1 MKLKF
6 LRNLNNCFILDIIK
20 DKILVKYFDNDY
32 FIALLDFSLKIVWKV
47 KINNLAGDYLPIN
60 LEEFIFFD
68 DRKSYFFKTSEVN
81 AYKQESSYYY
91 LYKKNKKV
99 FVNFDDSSKINV
111 IHDLDSFFYDYENG
125 FKLFTDNYFIF
136 KPNNLN
142 EIVVSSLNFQIE
154 LWRLKCE
161 NLLQSSETEEIFI
174 SQEIIEI
181 SNVIYFTLNTNN
193 QNICFGLDA
202 ETGKVLKQFPNI
214 LGDLIQENEYIYF
227 LYYNS
232 ITRLNTTNDTIE
244 KWDIQ
249 ELLDKEDIGYLYFP
263 RWAVLEGQIYF
274 SQTKGS
280 DIHSGQQGA
289 KFGILDFNKKELIFK
304 GQLASKYG
312 TIGNIK
318 VSKERLY
325 IHTQDSTLHIFEKE

>member
-1 MKLKF
+1 MITLEIIIVNVKKF
-6 LRNLNNCFILDIIK
+6 TINNRQLFYQNNNGELLNNNILNEKIINFELYNDYIFCQKENLIEIIDFKGKTKFKITGNFFLIKSFLNKSHFYVLKEELINDFYFKFNGELYFEKVKWENNFIK
-20 DKILVKYFDNDY
+20 KIFDNF
-32 FIALLDFSLKIVWKV
+32 FISILQKKI
-47 KINNLAGDYLPIN
+47 
-60 LEEFIFFD
+60 
-68 DRKSYFFKTSEVN
+68 
-81 AYKQESSYYY
+81 
-91 LYKKNKKV
+91 
-99 FVNFDDSSKINV
+99 
-111 IHDLDSFFYDYENG
+111 SFYE
-125 FKLFTDNYFIF
+125 
-136 KPNNLN
+136 LN
-142 EIVVSSLNFQIE
+142 SGNEKWQQSFSSLMPSQ
-154 LWRLKCE
+154 
-161 NLLQSSETEEIFI
+161 ETEEIFI

-227 LYYNS
+227 LYYNN
-232 ITRLNTTNDTIE
+232 ITRLNTTNDAIE

-249 ELLDKEDIGYLYFP
+249 DLLDKAEIGYLYFP

-280 DIHSGQQGA
+280 DIHSGKKGA
-289 KFGILDFNKKELIFK
+289 RFGILDFEKKELIFK
-304 GQLASKYG
+304 DQLDPKYG

-325 IHTQDSTLHIFEKE
+325 LHTQDSTLHVFEKLQNF